1 MPAVQRIPMFVT
13 LALLF
18 SSAPTIGWVSEEQ
31 QRTKTNSE
39 RYVVPDEDAT
49 ELVEFIQRLS
59 QYQPT
64 TTEEDLEH
72 RSKLKP
78 ALKQAAEK
86 IVALENDQNSTAYE
100 VAKFVLLV
108 GRISSLAQAVRR
120 EQEDM
125 LADVRTYVIECIRNG
140 EDHVAAQL
148 AETAGKTCQATGQ
161 YDLAAKT
168 YATLGEVLEKSQDAS
183 VAMSGGKMRVQG
195 ERLLALSKSVPNVSD
210 SPEVMPGGKLVSLDI
225 QMLGNDSVVG
235 SIGSGQFSGN
245 GLAELQ
251 KGEQTLGGVRFHIGD
266 KLIRTAD
273 AEDRDGVLKV
283 EGIPVQQKI
292 TRLFTLHATGNG
304 SPYFADGT
312 KIGSYTI
319 RYEDGSE
326 ESIPIVY
333 GEDVRD
339 WWDFDEGKPV
349 TRGRVVWTG
358 GNLAADKYE
367 VTIRLYLGAWKNPH
381 PDKMVTAIDYVSS
394 TSTKCRPF
402 CVAITVEVPHTEP

>member
-1 MPAVQRIPMFVT
+1 MPAVQRIPMFVA

-18 SSAPTIGWVSEEQ
+18 SSAPTIGWVSEEE

-39 RYVVPDEDAT
+39 RYVVPDGDGT

-59 QYQPT
+59 QYQPV
-64 TTEEDLEH
+64 TTEEDLVH
-72 RSKLKP
+72 RSNLQP
-78 ALKQAAEK
+78 ALKQAAERI
-86 IVALENDQNSTAYE
+86 IVLENDQTSTAYE
-100 VAKFVLLV
+100 VAKFILLV
-108 GRISSLAQAVRR
+108 GRVRSLAQAVRK
-120 EQEDM
+120 EQEDT
-125 LADVRTYVIECIRNG
+125 LADVKTYVVESIRKG
-140 EDHVAAQL
+140 EGNAAAQL

-168 YATLGEVLEKSQDAS
+168 YATLGELLEKSGDGGVAKEGRRMRTAAEGLL
-183 VAMSGGKMRVQG
+183 AMSKR
-195 ERLLALSKSVPNVSD
+195 VPNVPD
-210 SPEVMPGGKLVSLDI
+210 APEVPAGSKLVPLDI

-251 KGEQTLGGVRFHIGD
+251 KGEQTLGGVRFQIGD
-266 KLIRTAD
+266 KLIRMTD
-273 AEDRDGVLKV
+273 VEDRDGVLKV
-283 EGIPVQQKI
+283 EGIPVHRRI
-292 TRLFTLHATGNG
+292 ARFFALHATGQG
-304 SPYFADGT
+304 SPYFTDGT
-312 KIGSYTI
+312 NIGSYMI

-358 GNLAADKYE
+358 CNLAADKYE
-367 VTIRLYLGAWKNPH
+367 VTIRLYLGVWKNPH
-381 PDKMVTAIDYVSS
+381 PDKMVSAIDYVSS
-394 TSTKCRPF
+394 TKTKCRPF
-402 CVAITVEVPHTEP
+402 CVAMTVEVPHRKP

>member
-1 MPAVQRIPMFVT
+1 MPAVQRIPVFVA
-13 LALLF
+13 LALF
-18 SSAPTIGWVSEEQ
+18 SSSAPTMGSVSENEQ
-31 QRTKTNSE
+31 PTNANSE
-39 RYVVPDEDAT
+39 RYVLPDGGPT
-49 ELVEFIQRLS
+49 ELVEFIRRLS
-59 QYQPT
+59 QHQPT
-64 TTEEDLEH
+64 TTEEDLER
-72 RSKLKP
+72 RSKLQA
-78 ALKQAAEK
+78 ALKRAAEK
-86 IVALENDQNSTAYE
+86 IVALENDQTSTAYE
-100 VAKFVLLV
+100 VAQFILLV
-108 GRISSLAQAVRR
+108 GRVRSLAQAVRK
-120 EQEDM
+120 EQEDT
-125 LADVRTYVIECIRNG
+125 LADVRAYVIESAAKG
-140 EDHVAAQL
+140 EGKAAAQL

-183 VAMSGGKMRVQG
+183 VATSGRKMRVQG
-195 ERLLALSKSVPNVSD
+195 ERLLALSKGVPKVSD
-210 SPEVMPGGKLVSLDI
+210 APEVPAGSKLVPLDI

-266 KLIRTAD
+266 KLIRMAD
-273 AEDRDGVLKV
+273 VEDRDGVLKV